1 MPRTFLA
8 LTIAALASFATA
20 AHADDGATARSTTA
34 LSHAE
39 QSRGHLVVALVAPD
53 LLRPPH
59 GQVILADLVG
69 KGVLGQPCNASAV
82 NSQGGTDHI
91 YIGKYVEIFGK
102 LRCQSGTGESIDCRK
117 DDKSWPPK
125 NTCKDGHAQP

>member
-1 MPRTFLA
+1 METYMHRTLLA
-8 LTIAALASFATA
+8 LTVAALASFATA
-20 AHADDGATARSTTA
+20 VHADVGATARST
-34 LSHAE
+34 
-39 QSRGHLVVALVAPD
+39 D
-53 LLRPPH
+53 LLRPSH

-91 YIGKYVEIFGK
+91 YIGKYVEIFGN
-102 LRCQSGTGESIDCRK
+102 LSCQGPGGSINCRK

-125 NTCKDGHAQP
+125 NTCKDGHSQP